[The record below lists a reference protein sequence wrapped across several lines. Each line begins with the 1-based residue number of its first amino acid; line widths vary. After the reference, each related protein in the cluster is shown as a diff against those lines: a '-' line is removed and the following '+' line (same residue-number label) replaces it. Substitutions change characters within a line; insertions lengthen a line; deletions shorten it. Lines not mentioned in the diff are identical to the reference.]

1 MADLARINKLRKLR
15 GLFLGLGIGLIVFG
29 FVMSFVYGFIY
40 GYETTA
46 SGGTPVTDFSN
57 PTYML
62 VVSIAS
68 ALINGG
74 IVLLILRVALLGTML
89 RREMRRVSESS
100 HTSTYYRSEDTITSS
115 SDVSSEDLED
125 LSRFL

>member
-68 ALINGG
+68 AMINGG
-74 IVLLILRVALLGTML
+74 IVLLILRTALLGTKLKREL
-89 RREMRRVSESS
+89 RRDSS
-100 HTSTYYRSEDTITSS
+100 STYTSS
-115 SDVSSEDLED
+115 SRDESSSTSSSIELNDDD